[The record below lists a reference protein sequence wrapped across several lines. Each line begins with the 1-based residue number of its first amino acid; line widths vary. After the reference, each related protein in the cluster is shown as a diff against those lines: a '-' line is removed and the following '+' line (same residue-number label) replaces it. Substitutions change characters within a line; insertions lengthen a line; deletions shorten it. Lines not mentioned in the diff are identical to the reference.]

1 MESRAIESVP
11 IPFPVMAVRRGYPT
25 DEFGMKA
32 EEIRRG
38 KNMIRGDV
46 QAMVSSFAI
55 KKLGYKGAE
64 LGKRFHL
71 RLFGIN
77 IASKRGEEIG

>member
-1 MESRAIESVP
+1 
-11 IPFPVMAVRRGYPT
+11 
-25 DEFGMKA
+25 MKA
-32 EEIRRG
+32 AKIRRRN
-38 KNMIRGDV
+38 NMIRGDV
-46 QAMVSSFAI
+46 QAMVRPFAI